1 LYGWT
6 EGDIIPDREEQRGDR
21 VIKTGRQHLDTIRD
35 GRIVFLDGRV
45 LNDVT
50 SDPAYRNAAATV
62 GRLYDFQAEPANV
75 GLMTFEVPGK
85 PIRVNRAWQLP
96 HSYED
101 LVERRKALTA
111 WSELHCGF
119 MGRSP
124 DHVASCVAAMAMGR
138 DLFEQHG
145 KGRGKALWEYYEYAR
160 DNDLYLA
167 YVIIDPQADRSKP
180 TGEQQDEFLT
190 AAICDEDSQGITI
203 KGAKMLGTSAI
214 FANEVLVASLRP
226 IREGDAKYAF
236 TAAIPIGARGLKLLS
251 RKSYEGAAGS
261 RFDYPLAS
269 VFDENDAIVYFD
281 EVKIPWDR
289 VFVHRDPSMSLAQ
302 FHSTPAH
309 SYQNYQAQ
317 IRLAV
322 KLRYLVGLAHR
333 ICETIGTVDF
343 PQVREA
349 LGSLASKAGMI
360 EAAVH
365 AMEVKGS
372 TYGPYFVP
380 DRALL
385 YAAGVLAQRT
395 YPEVIE
401 TIRELAGGGMIML
414 PSSVR
419 DFANPEIA
427 ALIGK
432 TQLSANTD
440 ALGRVK
446 LFKLAWDSVG
456 SEFASRHAQYE
467 MFYSGAKH
475 FTIGNAYKTFDWK
488 GATRLVDDLM
498 AQYDLPGKAPQDTPE
513 VQEADRGTRAAQ

>member
-1 LYGWT
+1 
-6 EGDIIPDREEQRGDR
+6 
-21 VIKTGRQHLDTIRD
+21 
-35 GRIVFLDGRV
+35 
-45 LNDVT
+45 
-50 SDPAYRNAAATV
+50 
-62 GRLYDFQAEPANV
+62 
-75 GLMTFEVPGK
+75 M
-85 PIRVNRAWQLP
+85 
-96 HSYED
+96 
-101 LVERRKALTA
+101 
-111 WSELHCGF
+111 
-119 MGRSP
+119 
-124 DHVASCVAAMAMGR
+124 
-138 DLFEQHG
+138 
-145 KGRGKALWEYYEYAR
+145 
-160 DNDLYLA
+160 
-167 YVIIDPQADRSKP
+167 
-180 TGEQQDEFLT
+180 
-190 AAICDEDSQGITI
+190 
-203 KGAKMLGTSAI
+203 
-214 FANEVLVASLRP
+214 
-226 IREGDAKYAF
+226 
-236 TAAIPIGARGLKLLS
+236 
-251 RKSYEGAAGS
+251 
-261 RFDYPLAS
+261 
-269 VFDENDAIVYFD
+269 
-281 EVKIPWDR
+281 
-289 VFVHRDPSMSLAQ
+289 
-302 FHSTPAH
+302 
-309 SYQNYQAQ
+309 
-317 IRLAV
+317 

-349 LGSLASKAGMI
+349 LGSLAAKAGMI

-395 YPEVIE
+395 YPEIIE

-446 LFKLAWDSVG
+446 LLKLAWDSVG

-488 GATRLVDDLM
+488 GAARLVDDLM
-498 AQYDLPGKAPQDTPE
+498 AQYDLPGKAPQDT
-513 VQEADRGTRAAQ
+513 DRGTRCVTAPQAVLLPKLNAMSLSTVPRYPHEIIVSSSASAGLQAQTSMLRSPWPSMSATELGPV